1 MNRIKSI
8 HKLAM
13 IVVLACFVLS
23 ATFFAQA
30 ALDDFT
36 TITWSTVAS
45 QSYGTLEAQGTV
57 LNGQFYFFGGYDSTK
72 RPSWVPARRAYVYNP
87 VSNSWSGLR
96 EMPKGVTHSGVATDG
111 QYIYYA
117 GGYVENSN
125 RTGQIFATTEVWRYD
140 PVTNTYQAMPA
151 LPAGRASG
159 ALQYTNGELHFISGT
174 NLSRQD
180 VGDHWMLNLANGA
193 TSWVVKTSLPNPR
206 NHAGSAVVNGLIYYL
221 GGSLGQDPNP
231 ITQNQLHAY
240 NAQTNSWTQLANLPA
255 GRNHIS
261 AGIVVVGNR
270 FIMVGGDASFNNSQQ
285 TVYAYAPATNT
296 WSQLTNFPVRRHSG
310 VAGVIDNVIYYTTG
324 GWSAATYKGIISDNT
339 PPSASSTPTPTAT
352 VTLQTVT
359 SLTLINADT
368 DQDIANLTEGYVIDF
383 AAIGTQNLS
392 IRANTSP
399 ATVGSVRFQLD
410 ANANFRTENQAPYA
424 IAGDSN
430 QTNYGAW
437 IPSLGAHTIGATP
450 YTLSNGGGT
459 VGTALTFNIMVV
471 NNTEPGLPSHTPTS
485 TSSPTSTSTATTT
498 STPTNTSTPTATSTP
513 TSTPTAT
520 STPPPTFTPIPGAT
534 EEVIYRINSGG
545 GLLTTSGITWS
556 ADQNFVGG
564 KTNNLPNNITG
575 TTDDALYTTERSSTA
590 NTAGFSYALPV
601 AAGTYTV
608 KLYFS
613 ELWFVGGSGRG
624 TPGIG
629 KRIFDVNIEG
639 VTVLDNYDVTADVG
653 ILTATIKTFSIT
665 VSDGTLNIDFPP
677 ASADRPTIGAIEV
690 LRPATSGAPAGFP
703 APVNPPAIQGIAP
716 SITPTWT
723 LVPTGIFTE
732 TSTSTPT
739 ETATSTATSTST
751 STPTETPLPT
761 ATQPPAEVT
770 EAAPSSP

>member
-36 TITWSTVAS
+36 TITWSTVAPQPYRNS
-45 QSYGTLEAQGTV
+45 EGQSAVVNNLLYS
-57 LNGQFYFFGGYDSTK
+57 FGGFDST
-72 RPSWVPARRAYVYNP
+72 RTCCTPTRRVYVYNP
-87 VSNSWSGLR
+87 VSNVWTALR
-96 EMPKGVTHSGVATDG
+96 DMPKGLTHAGLTTDG
-111 QYIYYA
+111 VDIFYA
-117 GGYVENSN
+117 GGYIENAA
-125 RTGQIFATTEVWRYD
+125 RTGQIFGTREAWRYN
-140 PVTNTYQAMPA
+140 VASNTYTA
-151 LPAGRASG
+151 LPSLPVERAAGQLAY
-159 ALQYTNGELHFISGT
+159 LNGELHYFGGT
-174 NLSRQD
+174 NMQRTQD
-180 VGDHWMLNLANGA
+180 VGDHYVLNLNGGTTWTTA
-193 TSWVVKTSLPNPR
+193 AALPNPR
-206 NHAGSAVVNGLIYYL
+206 HHIGAAVLNGKIYAI
-221 GGSLGQDPNP
+221 GGQHGHDGALVPEGAV
-231 ITQNQLHAY
+231 HAY
-240 NAQTNSWTQLANLPA
+240 DPATNSWTQLASISPA
-255 GRNHIS
+255 RNHITS
-261 AGIVVVGNR
+261 STVVLAGRIIVL
-270 FIMVGGDASFNNSQQ
+270 GGQVNHNAPVNN
-285 TVYAYAPATNT
+285 VNAYNPVTNT
-296 WSQLTNFPVRRHSG
+296 WTSLTPLPAARHSA
-310 VAGVIDNVIYYTTG
+310 VAGVLNNQLFFSTG
-324 GWSAATYKGIISDNT
+324 NTAVTYKGIPVDA
-339 PPSASSTPTPTAT
+339 PPPAVQA
-352 VTLQTVT
+352 VT

-368 DQDIANLTEGYVIDF
+368 DQAIANLSEGYVIDF

-564 KTNNLPNNITG
+564 KTNNLPNNIAG